1 MEYLP
6 LFYECI
12 ACLLILHECRM
23 CYTAILPG
31 FQRFLFHLLRLRM
44 LVGSAINYSSTVRS
58 PLNIAKATMKM
69 SITVG
74 VLYTS
79 SNLACTEAKYSY
91 WQPLFATL
99 QMLPRYAFK
108 KI

>member
-12 ACLLILHECRM
+12 ACFLILNWCRM

-31 FQRFLFHLLRLRM
+31 LQWFLFRLLRLRM

-58 PLNIAKATMKM
+58 PLNIARATMKM

-74 VLYTS
+74 VLYTAS
-79 SNLACTEAKYSY
+79 SLACTEAKYGY
-91 WQPLFATL
+91 
-99 QMLPRYAFK
+99 
-108 KI
+108 